1 MTAPLGNALNRF
13 TGIREFSQ
21 VTNSYGG
28 YLQSGGVAYNLT
40 LPFLP
45 DRFDWFRYTG
55 YGTAGILGQ
64 GVWFRDF
71 PAGDSLIL
79 RSIADNGSTGNTSQ
93 LLETTNGIT
102 NASTAGGF
110 YNEHLVISGITT
122 ATPAVVTTTT
132 NHNLS
137 DGDRVVI
144 TKVIGTMAS
153 QINNYTYVVRVT
165 GAQTFALYDTFGVPI
180 TTVGAYSSSGQVT
193 KSSPALG
200 DVNQPVNPAYP
211 HWAVIDYPPT
221 AILTL
226 GTSVMGSDNDII
238 YFTAW
243 QFNNYVNLGDV
254 A

>member
-1 MTAPLGNALNRF
+1 MTAPVGTALNRF
-13 TGIREFSQ
+13 TGLRELGQ

-40 LPFLP
+40 LPFFP
-45 DRFDWFRYTG
+45 DKFEWFNYTKF
-55 YGTAGILGQ
+55 GTNTNNLQ
-64 GVWFRDF
+64 GVWYRDM
-71 PAGDSLIL
+71 PAGDALIITRGTTTL
-79 RSIADNGSTGNTSQ
+79 TST
-93 LLETTNGIT
+93 LEATNGVT
-102 NASTAGGF
+102 DASTDGGF
-110 YNEHLVISGITT
+110 YNEHLVINSVTT

-137 DGDRVVI
+137 DNDRVVI

-153 QINNYTYVVRVT
+153 AINNKKYVVRVLS
-165 GAQTFALYDTFGVPI
+165 ANTFALYDVYGIPVTM
-180 TTVGAYSSSGQVT
+180 VGAYTSSGQVT

-200 DVNQPVNPAYP
+200 NPSQPVNPAYP
-211 HWAVIDYPPT
+211 HSAIIDYPPT
-221 AILTL
+221 YILTL
-226 GTSVMGSDNDII
+226 GTAIMGADNDVI